1 MNDREYIIKLNNAQD
16 IRELSSVL
24 NSFSNIDFDI
34 VSGRYFIDGKSI
46 MGLFTLDIS
55 KPFVLTAN
63 SYSEI
68 ERLELEKA
76 LEKFLKK

>member
-46 MGLFTLDIS
+46 IGLFTLDIS

-63 SYSEI
+63 SYSET
-68 ERLELEKA
+68 EHFELEKA